1 MFKLVLITLFVLAA
15 PWWLS
20 VEPGGRSLVLAN
32 QLSSPKAHRLRGNK
46 LGGVIMDEVG
56 ERLFA
61 FNA

>member
-1 MFKLVLITLFVLAA
+1 MVKLVLITLFVLGA
-15 PWWLS
+15 PWCLS
-20 VEPGGRSLVLAN
+20 VGPGGRSMVLEN
-32 QLSSPKAHRLRGNK
+32 QFSSPKAHRLRGNK